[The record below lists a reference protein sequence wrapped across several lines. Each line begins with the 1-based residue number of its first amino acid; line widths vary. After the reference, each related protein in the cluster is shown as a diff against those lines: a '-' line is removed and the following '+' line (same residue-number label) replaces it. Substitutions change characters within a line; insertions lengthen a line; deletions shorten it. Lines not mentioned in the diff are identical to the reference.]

1 MAKSTKPHFSNPF
14 DAGDPSEEAFV
25 NGAGTG
31 TVVAPSE
38 APKQAETQADE
49 KPYSPFENHHT
60 ARNNIQIELLKNDLT
75 ARKRNRKKHGTNLT
89 VPLYIE
95 ELLVIQAAF
104 DVDQSVDSVN
114 DLIRQTI
121 LAKAEEILGE
131 RKYKKVIAEEW
142 NKGRVYNPKTGE
154 IK

>member
-1 MAKSTKPHFSNPF
+1 MAKPTKRDFANPF
-14 DAGDPSEEAFV
+14 NVDTSEEAFV

-38 APKQAETQADE
+38 APKQAETQTDE
-49 KPYSPFENHHT
+49 EYSPFEKPHK

-89 VPLYIE
+89 VPLYFE
-95 ELLVIQAAF
+95 ELLAIQAAF

-121 LAKAEEILGE
+121 LAKAEKILGKS
-131 RKYKKVIAEEW
+131 KYKEIISEEW

>member
-1 MAKSTKPHFSNPF
+1 MAKSTTKLVDVIF
-14 DAGDPSEEAFV
+14 DDDVATSEEAFV
-25 NGAGTG
+25 SGAGTG

-38 APKQAETQADE
+38 APKQADE
-49 KPYSPFENHHT
+49 KPYSPFKNHHT

-95 ELLVIQAAF
+95 ELLVLQAAF

>member
-1 MAKSTKPHFSNPF
+1 MAKKPLAVSF
-14 DAGDPSEEAFV
+14 DDDGATSEEAFV
-25 NGAGTG
+25 SGAGTG
-31 TVVAPSE
+31 TVAAPSE
-38 APKQAETQADE
+38 APKKAENKPDE
-49 KPYSPFENHHT
+49 KPYSPFEKHHT

-95 ELLVIQAAF
+95 ELLAIQDAF
-104 DVDQSVDSVN
+104 EIDQSVDSVN
-114 DLIRQTI
+114 DLIRKTI

>member
-1 MAKSTKPHFSNPF
+1 MAKSTKPRLVNPF
-14 DAGDPSEEAFV
+14 NVDNSEEAFV

-38 APKQAETQADE
+38 APKQAETQTDE
-49 KPYSPFENHHT
+49 ENSPFEKPHK
-60 ARNNIQIELLKNDLT
+60 ARNNIQIELLNNDLT

-89 VPLYIE
+89 VPLYFE
-95 ELLVIQAAF
+95 ELLAIQAAF

-121 LAKAEEILGE
+121 LAKAEKILGKS
-131 RKYKKVIAEEW
+131 KYKEIIAEEW

>member
-1 MAKSTKPHFSNPF
+1 MAKSTTPRFVNPF
-14 DAGDPSEEAFV
+14 NVDTSEEAFV

-31 TVVAPSE
+31 TVVAPIE
-38 APKQAETQADE
+38 APKQAETKADE
-49 KPYSPFENHHT
+49 KPYSPFKNHHT